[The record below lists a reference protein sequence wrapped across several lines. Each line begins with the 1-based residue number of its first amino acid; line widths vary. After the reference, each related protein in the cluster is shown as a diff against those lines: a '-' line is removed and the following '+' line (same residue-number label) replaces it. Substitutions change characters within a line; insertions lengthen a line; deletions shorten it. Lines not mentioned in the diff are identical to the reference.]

1 MLTRCLPELK
11 LTKLT
16 KRTVDA
22 VKTSGADLFV
32 WDAEMPG
39 FGLRVKKSGA
49 KSFLVQ
55 YRNANGR
62 SRRLTLGKY
71 GVLTAD
77 EARREA
83 KLALGHVVRGADPA
97 ETRKLA
103 RGAMTIEELSLEYWD
118 KAERGLILN
127 SARRAEELQNALRGQ
142 GPHQEAYHSLDR
154 KADRQGLYP
163 NGRRP
168 LPA

>member
-1 MLTRCLPELK
+1 

-55 YRNANGR
+55 YQGSRPRRVR
-62 SRRLTLGKY
+62 SDT
-71 GVLTAD
+71 T
-77 EARREA
+77 
-83 KLALGHVVRGADPA
+83 DP
-97 ETRKLA
+97 
-103 RGAMTIEELSLEYWD
+103 
-118 KAERGLILN
+118 
-127 SARRAEELQNALRGQ
+127 
-142 GPHQEAYHSLDR
+142 
-154 KADRQGLYP
+154 
-163 NGRRP
+163 
-168 LPA
+168 